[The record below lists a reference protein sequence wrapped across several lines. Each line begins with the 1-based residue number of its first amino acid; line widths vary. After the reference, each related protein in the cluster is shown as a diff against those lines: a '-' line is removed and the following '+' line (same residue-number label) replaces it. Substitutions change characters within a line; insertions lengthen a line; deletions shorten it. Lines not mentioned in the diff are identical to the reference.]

1 MQANPSDFSE
11 GDCRYIAPETLESN
25 FTKAADIFSL
35 GITILEVA
43 SKVELPR
50 NGFIWQQ
57 LRNGVLPEH
66 YLPREYFQIPSYND
80 NFQFLLFY
88 CRCFI
93 RAAQN
98 N

>member
-1 MQANPSDFSE
+1 M
-11 GDCRYIAPETLESN
+11 APETLEHN

-43 SKVELPR
+43 SKVELPH

-66 YLPREYFQIPSYND
+66 YLPRMINLIQSF
-80 NFQFLLFY
+80 
-88 CRCFI
+88 
-93 RAAQN
+93 
-98 N
+98 